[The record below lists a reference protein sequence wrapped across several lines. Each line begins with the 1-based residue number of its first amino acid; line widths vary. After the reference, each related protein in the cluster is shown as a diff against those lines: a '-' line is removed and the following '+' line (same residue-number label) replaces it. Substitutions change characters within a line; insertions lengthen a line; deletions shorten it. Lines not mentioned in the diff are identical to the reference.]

1 MIRIRRRKN
10 GEIKRMQ
17 NGKGQRSVTSPKGRL
32 SLLLPASAQISHRC
46 KEICLRRLKMNI
58 DFNKKDGELTVAI
71 DGRLDT
77 ITAPELESFLANN
90 HEGTS
95 ALTFDC
101 ERLVYISSAGLRVI
115 LVAQK
120 TMNKQGKMILKN
132 VAEAVMEV
140 FEMTGLSDL
149 LTIES

>member
-1 MIRIRRRKN
+1 MKIEKYRQ
-10 GEIKRMQ
+10 G
-17 NGKGQRSVTSPKGRL
+17 
-32 SLLLPASAQISHRC
+32 A
-46 KEICLRRLKMNI
+46 
-58 DFNKKDGELTVAI
+58 ELTVMLE
-71 DGRLDT
+71 GRLDT
-77 ITAPELESFLANN
+77 ASAPDLDAVVKNELL
-90 HEGTS
+90 GVD
-95 ALTFDC
+95 TFILD
-101 ERLVYISSAGLRVI
+101 LKNLQYTSSAGLRVI

>member
-1 MIRIRRRKN
+1 MTIEKN
-10 GEIKRMQ
+10 RQG
-17 NGKGQRSVTSPKGRL
+17 
-32 SLLLPASAQISHRC
+32 A
-46 KEICLRRLKMNI
+46 
-58 DFNKKDGELTVAI
+58 ELTVALE
-71 DGRLDT
+71 GRLDT
-77 ITAPELESFLANN
+77 VSAPEFDAIVKNELEGVDTLILDLKKLQD
-90 HEGTS
+90 T
-95 ALTFDC
+95 
-101 ERLVYISSAGLRVI
+101 SSAGLRVI

>member
-1 MIRIRRRKN
+1 MTMTIEKN
-10 GEIKRMQ
+10 RQG
-17 NGKGQRSVTSPKGRL
+17 
-32 SLLLPASAQISHRC
+32 A
-46 KEICLRRLKMNI
+46 
-58 DFNKKDGELTVAI
+58 ELTVALE
-71 DGRLDT
+71 GRLDT
-77 ITAPELESFLANN
+77 VSAPEFDAIVKNELEGVDTLILDLKKLQD
-90 HEGTS
+90 T
-95 ALTFDC
+95 
-101 ERLVYISSAGLRVI
+101 SSAGLRVI